1 MYEALSLKLY
11 SDFLLWEGSQPP
23 NSLPCLRVKCII
35 SIIHVSVYG
44 EILHSECMLKF
55 ISVIQLTGVTTK
67 LLITCFNLK
76 KEIPKKEAKCTCAF

>member
-1 MYEALSLKLY
+1 MCEGLRLKLHL
-11 SDFLLWEGSQPP
+11 DFLLWKGSQPP
-23 NSLPCLRVKCII
+23 HSLHCLRVNCIM
-35 SIIHVSVYG
+35 SIIHVSLYG

-55 ISVIQLTGVTTK
+55 ISVIQLTGGIRK